1 MESRAGDFFKKEK
14 GGCCVLEMPSQQF
27 SLKEEKRTDSFHE
40 AVQVIS
46 WFPAGPL
53 SSLDSYQAWQP
64 CPVTPSHIPFVSDL
78 PHITAPTIMHCTF
91 HISEKWHLNLFSRLV
106 KQNHHHYSI

>member
-1 MESRAGDFFKKEK
+1 MCNLLKLKTTGLIGASHHIAEANWSELLYCRVSIGYLPREVIWSHTLEIFLKEK

-40 AVQVIS
+40 AVQVMS

-53 SSLDSYQAWQP
+53 SSLDS
-64 CPVTPSHIPFVSDL
+64 
-78 PHITAPTIMHCTF
+78 
-91 HISEKWHLNLFSRLV
+91 
-106 KQNHHHYSI
+106 